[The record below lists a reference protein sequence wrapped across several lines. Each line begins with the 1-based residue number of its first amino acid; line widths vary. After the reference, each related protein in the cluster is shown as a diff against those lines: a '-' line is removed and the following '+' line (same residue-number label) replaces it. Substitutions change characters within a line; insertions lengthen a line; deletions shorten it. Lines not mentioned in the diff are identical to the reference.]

1 MKTRNTIFTTILVL
15 FGSFVVS
22 PRVQAFLPPPVP
34 DGGYLNNNIAEG
46 TQALF
51 KLTTGE
57 PSRGEYRPKLVAGTN
72 DYSYRVRYR
81 NKSRPWSQDQAA
93 IIQKVSAHLQM
104 NKTSQLMANSR

>member
-34 DGGYLNNNIAEG
+34 DKGYLNNNIAEG

-57 PSRGEYRPKLVAGTN
+57 PAEESTVPSWLLEPMITPTAFAT
-72 DYSYRVRYR
+72 D
-81 NKSRPWSQDQAA
+81 KSRPWSQDQAA